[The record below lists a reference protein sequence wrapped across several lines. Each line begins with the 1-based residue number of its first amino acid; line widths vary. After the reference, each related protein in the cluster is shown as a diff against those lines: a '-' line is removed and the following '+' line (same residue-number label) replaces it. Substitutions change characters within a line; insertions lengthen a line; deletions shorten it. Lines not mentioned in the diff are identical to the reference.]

1 LGKVA
6 RILNR
11 RDDRLA
17 DHGGYFRA
25 FSEYTW
31 NS

>member
-17 DHGGYFRA
+17 DHGGYSRA